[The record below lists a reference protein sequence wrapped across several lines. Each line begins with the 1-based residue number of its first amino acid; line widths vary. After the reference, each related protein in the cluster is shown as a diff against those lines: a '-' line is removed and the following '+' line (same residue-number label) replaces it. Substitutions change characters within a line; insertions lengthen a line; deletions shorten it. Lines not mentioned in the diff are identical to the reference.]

1 MVAGRRRAPR
11 RHPLAV
17 MASALVLLAAAGC
30 GEESPPAGG
39 AAAQAGAGEAAPR
52 VYDLS
57 EKGRAGEGLFNANC
71 QACHGPG
78 ASGTDQ
84 GPTFISGIYHPG
96 HHADFSFV
104 NAMRNGVRA
113 HHWRFGDMPPVAGL
127 SDADVETI
135 ICYVREVQR
144 ANGLFDDEGY
154 LAAC

>member
-1 MVAGRRRAPR
+1 MTGRGRALR
-11 RHPLAV
+11 RHLLPVA
-17 MASALVLLAAAGC
+17 ASALVLLASAAC
-30 GEESPPAGG
+30 GEEGAPGG
-39 AAAQAGAGEAAPR
+39 GSEQAAPR

-57 EKGRAGEGLFNANC
+57 EKGIAGEGLFNANC
-71 QACHGPG
+71 AACHGPG

-104 NAMRNGVRA
+104 SAMRNGVRA
-113 HHWRFGDMPPVAGL
+113 HHWRFGDMPPVPGL
-127 SDADVETI
+127 SDQDVETI

-144 ANGLFDDEGY
+144 QNGLFDDEGY

>member
-1 MVAGRRRAPR
+1 MAGRRRALDRCRLPA
-11 RHPLAV
+11 AV
-17 MASALVLLAAAGC
+17 AAFVLLAAAGC
-30 GEESPPAGG
+30 GGESAPEADASPPG
-39 AAAQAGAGEAAPR
+39 AER

-71 QACHGPG
+71 SACHGPG

-104 NAMRNGVRA
+104 NAMRNGVRR
-113 HHWRFGDMPPVAGL
+113 HHWSFGDMPPVPGL
-127 SDADVETI
+127 SDSDVETI

-144 ANGLFDDEGY
+144 ENGLFDDEGY
-154 LAAC
+154 LTAC

>member
-1 MVAGRRRAPR
+1 MSARGDALR
-11 RHPLAV
+11 RHPVSTAV
-17 MASALVLLAAAGC
+17 AVLLVLSAAGC
-30 GEESPPAGG
+30 GGESPTGVG
-39 AAAQAGAGEAAPR
+39 SEQAAPR
-52 VYDLS
+52 AYDLS
-57 EKGRAGEGLFNANC
+57 EKGSAGEGLFDANC
-71 QACHGPG
+71 AACHGPG

-113 HHWRFGDMPPVAGL
+113 HHWRFGDMPAVPGL
-127 SDADVETI
+127 SDQDVETI